1 MGVLVGKSIEEWL
14 KSRDFRLGGVHHGG
28 WWTPFFVLFNAADNM
43 AIGAKLYYHAKVGS
57 FRDSIRVLRDSI
69 GVSVIVWSFACL
81 YAKFVTFDI

>member
-1 MGVLVGKSIEEWL
+1 MKNGL
-14 KSRDFRLGGVHHGG
+14 KSRVLRLGGVHHGG
-28 WWTPFFVLFNAADNM
+28 WWTPIFVFFDAADRM